1 MGLCTYDSARE
12 GGGGAIVLEKQN
24 STLKGPHVLKSRG
37 LEKKSWCPR
46 ECHEAFFRLS
56 HSRQGLRRG
65 KVRGCLV
72 SAAPESGS
80 VQSWLY
86 PNLDGSRSQG
96 AKGTGTSRAWTLLL
110 GLTPAE
116 GARPRQPWGATP
128 PGLARRGR
136 PRTPDTADLYLTALG
151 PLTGGSFNSGP
162 QGGGEVISVVRLALR

>member
-1 MGLCTYDSARE
+1 M
-12 GGGGAIVLEKQN
+12 EKQN
-24 STLKGPHVLKSRG
+24 STFKGPHVLKSRG
-37 LEKKSWCPR
+37 FEKKSWCPR
-46 ECHEAFFRLS
+46 ECHGAFFRLS

-86 PNLDGSRSQG
+86 PDLGGSRSQG
-96 AKGTGTSRAWTLLL
+96 PEETGTSQAWTLLL
-110 GLTPAE
+110 GLTPAG
-116 GARPRQPWGATP
+116 GARSRQPWGATP

-136 PRTPDTADLYLTALG
+136 PRTLHTADLFLTALG